1 MSIESHNWMQRRG
14 MANFV
19 ERWSQTVASVTTCA
33 RLRHLV
39 APHGASSSMSTLNRL
54 GLGALE
60 HLEHPW
66 TPLALCAS
74 AAARELQPRWLT
86 NHGWRAY
93 AWGTLL
99 ALDAKLEYDKT
110 LFFAACMLHGIGLT
124 PHAAT
129 PPNQCFAVRGAR
141 AASLIMRRARASED
155 QLHRVA
161 EAITLHQNFEVGVE
175 RGVEAHLLHAGALMD
190 VFGQRIEQVPALL
203 QRAVLGAYP
212 RLDFK
217 NAFCN
222 CVQAEAQLAPSS
234 RLSIY
239 VQYLGFVEQVQRA
252 AFDE

>member
-1 MSIESHNWMQRRG
+1 M
-14 MANFV
+14 
-19 ERWSQTVASVTTCA
+19 ERWSQTVASVATCA

-39 APHGASSSMSTLNRL
+39 DPHGAANSMSALNRL
-54 GLGALE
+54 GFGALE

-66 TPLALCAS
+66 NSLALSAS
-74 AAARELQPRWLT
+74 AAAREILPKWLL
-86 NHGWRAY
+86 NHGWRTY

-110 LFFAACMLHGIGLT
+110 LFFAASMLHSIGLT

-141 AASLIMRRARASED
+141 VASFILRRASASED
-155 QLHRVA
+155 QLHRVI
-161 EAITLHQNFEVGVE
+161 EAITMHQNFEVGVE

-190 VFGQRIEQVPALL
+190 VFGQRIEQIPALL
-203 QRAVLGAYP
+203 RRAVLGAYP

-217 NAFCN
+217 NAFCH
-222 CVQAEAQLAPSS
+222 CVRAEAQRAPSS

-239 VQYLGFVEQVQRA
+239 VQHLGFVEQVQRA